1 MTEINLPVLSLG
13 LVMQHSLGPK
23 KFGRKHHLEEYFM
36 VASYGLG
43 KIYKD
48 GEIIIHQGE
57 VGDSTYVIQE
67 GFVEIIHE
75 TDQGQVI
82 IARRGKG
89 EFFGEM
95 AIFEDQVRSA
105 SVRARGNV
113 RVLTVDKKNLLR
125 RFQED
130 PSLAFNLVQT
140 LSFRIR
146 ELTNEISNLRQGQM
160 NNYL

>member
-1 MTEINLPVLSLG
+1 MTGINLTVLSLG
-13 LVMQHSLGPK
+13 VVTLYSLAPK
-23 KFGRKHHLEEYFM
+23 KLGRKHHLEEYFM
-36 VASYGLG
+36 DASYGLG

-57 VGDSTYVIQE
+57 VGDSMYVIQE

-105 SVRARGNV
+105 SVRAHGNV

-140 LSFRIR
+140 LSFRVR
-146 ELTNEISNLRQGQM
+146 ELSDEISNLRQNQID
-160 NNYL
+160 NNL